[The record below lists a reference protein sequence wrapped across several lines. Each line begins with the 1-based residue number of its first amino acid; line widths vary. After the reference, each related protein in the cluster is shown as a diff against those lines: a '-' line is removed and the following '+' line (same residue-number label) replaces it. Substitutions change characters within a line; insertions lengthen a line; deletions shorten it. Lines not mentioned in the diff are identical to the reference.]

1 MDSIRQLGSQTEI
14 VKENGNHKEML
25 DSGSI
30 IPKEISSQDGEFDS
44 KKIVE
49 VIAEEMDQSVN
60 ITDNNNIKFEPN
72 KENESLFKDTF
83 ANEVIAEKTI
93 QSVNITDNNNSK
105 FEENKENNGL
115 QLGIFEKE
123 KDKKEKID
131 TDTGNVADTTNQE
144 KVGLLIKEVKIETD
158 EGTKRI
164 KENDRSLEDDTFTIN
179 EDKSTMDSI
188 RQLGSQTEIVKING
202 NHEEMLDSGSII
214 PKEIS
219 SQDGEFDSQKIV
231 EVIAEDMDQS
241 VNITDN
247 NNS

>member
-1 MDSIRQLGSQTEI
+1 MGFEKENDKKEKIDTDTGNVDDTMNQEKVGLLIKEVKIETDEGTKRIKENDRSLEDDTFSINEDKSTMDSIRQLGSQTKI
-14 VKENGNHKEML
+14 GKENGNHEEML

-30 IPKEISSQDGEFDS
+30 IPKEISSQDGEFEGQ
-44 KKIVE
+44 KIVE
-49 VIAEEMDQSVN
+49 VIAKEMDQSVN

-144 KVGLLIKEVKIETD
+144 KVGLLIKE
-158 EGTKRI
+158 
-164 KENDRSLEDDTFTIN
+164 
-179 EDKSTMDSI
+179 
-188 RQLGSQTEIVKING
+188 
-202 NHEEMLDSGSII
+202 
-214 PKEIS
+214 
-219 SQDGEFDSQKIV
+219 
-231 EVIAEDMDQS
+231 
-241 VNITDN
+241 
-247 NNS
+247 

>member
-1 MDSIRQLGSQTEI
+1 MG
-14 VKENGNHKEML
+14 
-25 DSGSI
+25 
-30 IPKEISSQDGEFDS
+30 
-44 KKIVE
+44 
-49 VIAEEMDQSVN
+49 
-60 ITDNNNIKFEPN
+60 
-72 KENESLFKDTF
+72 
-83 ANEVIAEKTI
+83 
-93 QSVNITDNNNSK
+93 
-105 FEENKENNGL
+105 

-231 EVIAEDMDQS
+231 EVIAEEMDQS

-247 NNS
+247 NNIKFEPNKENESLFKDTFANEVIAEKTIQSVNITDNNNSKFEENKENNGLQLGIFEKEKDKKEKIDTDTGNVADTTNQEKVGLLIKE

>member
-1 MDSIRQLGSQTEI
+1 MGFEKENDKKEKIDTDTGNVDDTMNQEKVGLLIKEVKIETDEGTKRIKENDRSLEDDTFTINEDKSTMDSIRQLGSQTEI
-14 VKENGNHKEML
+14 VKINGNHEEML

-44 KKIVE
+44 
-49 VIAEEMDQSVN
+49 Q
-60 ITDNNNIKFEPN
+60 
-72 KENESLFKDTF
+72 
-83 ANEVIAEKTI
+83 VIAEKTI

-179 EDKSTMDSI
+179 EDKS
-188 RQLGSQTEIVKING
+188 
-202 NHEEMLDSGSII
+202 
-214 PKEIS
+214 
-219 SQDGEFDSQKIV
+219 
-231 EVIAEDMDQS
+231 
-241 VNITDN
+241 
-247 NNS
+247 

>member
-1 MDSIRQLGSQTEI
+1 MG
-14 VKENGNHKEML
+14 
-25 DSGSI
+25 
-30 IPKEISSQDGEFDS
+30 
-44 KKIVE
+44 
-49 VIAEEMDQSVN
+49 
-60 ITDNNNIKFEPN
+60 
-72 KENESLFKDTF
+72 
-83 ANEVIAEKTI
+83 
-93 QSVNITDNNNSK
+93 
-105 FEENKENNGL
+105 

-219 SQDGEFDSQKIV
+219 SQDGEFDSQ
-231 EVIAEDMDQS
+231 VIAEKTIQS

-247 NNS
+247 NNSKFEENKENNGLQLGIFEKEKDKKEKIDTDTGNVADTTNQEKVGLLIKE

>member
-1 MDSIRQLGSQTEI
+1 MG
-14 VKENGNHKEML
+14 
-25 DSGSI
+25 
-30 IPKEISSQDGEFDS
+30 
-44 KKIVE
+44 
-49 VIAEEMDQSVN
+49 
-60 ITDNNNIKFEPN
+60 
-72 KENESLFKDTF
+72 
-83 ANEVIAEKTI
+83 
-93 QSVNITDNNNSK
+93 
-105 FEENKENNGL
+105 

-247 NNS
+247 NNSKFEPNKENESLFKDAFANEVIAEKTIQSVNVTDNINSKFEKSKEKDDLQISLFAKEKKEITETNKG